1 MKSILPLFLL
11 TALLCFVFMMLR
23 RKKKLKQALISED
36 ENLLRS
42 NVLFYK
48 NLDKTAQQEFLHR
61 VRQFLAKVLI
71 TGVKTNIEN
80 IDRVLIAAAAIIP
93 IFQFKNWEYKNLD
106 EVLVY
111 PHSFSSAF
119 SFEGDGRNVI
129 GMVGTGPMK
138 RTMILSKP
146 DLRAGFSD
154 NLSKSN
160 TAIHEFVHLI
170 DKSDG
175 CTDGLPSILL
185 EHKYAVPWLE
195 YINKNIQAI
204 EKGDSDINP
213 YAQTNPAEFFAV
225 VSEYFF
231 KRPELFQEHHPQL
244 FELLETIFKVKEQ

>member
-1 MKSILPLFLL
+1 
-11 TALLCFVFMMLR
+11 MMLR

-129 GMVGTGPMK
+129 GMVGTGPME

-204 EKGDSDINP
+204 EK
-213 YAQTNPAEFFAV
+213 AV
-225 VSEYFF
+225 G
-231 KRPELFQEHHPQL
+231 QEAIL
-244 FELLETIFKVKEQ
+244 ELLPLQAGDVPDTYADSSALEKSVGYKPSVSVEDGVKQFVDWYRDFYQV

>member
-1 MKSILPLFLL
+1 MKSILPLIILA
-11 TALLCFVFMMLR
+11 TLLCFVFVMLN
-23 RKKKLKQALISED
+23 RKKKSKQALIADD
-36 ENLLRS
+36 ENLLNA

-48 NLDKTAQQEFLHR
+48 NLEKSAQLEFVQR
-61 VRQFLAKVLI
+61 VRKFLAKVLI
-71 TGVKTNIEN
+71 TGVETNVEN
-80 IDRVLIAAAAIIP
+80 LDRILIAAAAIIP
-93 IFQFKNWEYKNLD
+93 IFHFKNWEYKNLD

-119 SFEGDGRNVI
+119 SLEGDGRNVI
-129 GMVGTGPMK
+129 GMVGTGPME

-154 NLSKSN
+154 PLSKSN

-175 CTDGLPSILL
+175 STDGLPSVLL
-185 EHKYAVPWLE
+185 EHQYAMPWLS
-195 YINKNIQAI
+195 YINTTIQAI

-231 KRPELFQEHHPQL
+231 KRPELLQEHHPQL
-244 FELLETIFKVKEQ
+244 FELLETIFKNKED